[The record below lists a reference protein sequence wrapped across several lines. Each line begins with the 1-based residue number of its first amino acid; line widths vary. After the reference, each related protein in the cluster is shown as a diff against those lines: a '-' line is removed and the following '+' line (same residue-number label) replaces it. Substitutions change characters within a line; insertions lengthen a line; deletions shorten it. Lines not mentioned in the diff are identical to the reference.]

1 MRIPLNLQLLEPFA
15 VLARVKNF
23 TRAAAELH
31 LTQPALSRAIQKLES
46 QLGQP
51 LFERRPR
58 EVLLTDLGHTLYER
72 AREILKMVDNTFLE
86 LSEAGRR
93 GRVRL
98 GVIPT
103 IAPFLLPTLLDSFAR
118 KHPHISVIV
127 HEETTAELIK
137 ACTQGDVDLAL
148 AVLPIPARQL
158 EAETLFSEDLF
169 LVLPK
174 GHPLARFKKVPIAA
188 VEAYPF
194 VSLNEAH
201 CLSENIASFCNR
213 RSVQPV
219 SVERTSQLATVL
231 ELVALGH
238 GVSIVPAMARRLDQ
252 GSKRVYRTFEGE
264 QPTRT
269 VAVFWNP
276 ARFHSA
282 AVTNLREHLR
292 TDTGTVDRRAFA
304 DRT

>member
-174 GHPLARFKKVPIAA
+174 GHP
-188 VEAYPF
+188 F